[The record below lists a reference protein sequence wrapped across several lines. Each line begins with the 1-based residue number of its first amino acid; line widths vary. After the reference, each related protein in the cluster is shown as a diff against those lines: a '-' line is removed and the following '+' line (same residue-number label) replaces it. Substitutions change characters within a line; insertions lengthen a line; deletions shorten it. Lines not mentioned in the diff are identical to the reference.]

1 MNDQLPTFDS
11 LPQIV
16 AEINRKLDILLT
28 EYTPQKEQDKHDR
41 LMTLEELREY
51 LPEKPARQT
60 VYDWILK
67 GKIPKE
73 KFPNSNRVFFRKSTI
88 DIWLTNGRQI

>member
-1 MNDQLPTFDS
+1 MNEKLPSFDS
-11 LPQIV
+11 LPLIV

-28 EYTPQKEQDKHDR
+28 EYSLQKEPDQQDR

-73 KFPNSNRVFFRKSTI
+73 KFPNSKRVFFRKSKI
-88 DIWLTNGRQI
+88 DNWLANGKQV